1 MKPDDYARM
10 VADYLLQAEAMK
22 PGPERDA
29 LIAKAKQYRS
39 YANLDNWVASKEL
52 QPPN

>member
-1 MKPDDYARM
+1 MR
-10 VADYLLQAEAMK
+10 

-29 LIAKAKQYRS
+29 LIAKAKKYKS
-39 YANLDNWVASKEL
+39 YANVDNWVISKEL

>member
-10 VADYLLQAEAMK
+10 VEKCLLQADAMK

-29 LIAKAKQYRS
+29 LISKAKQYSS
-39 YANLDNWVASKEL
+39 YANVDNWVASKEL